1 MRYFLFILMG
11 AVTLWAHPH
20 AFIDISI
27 VVKSEGDRIAEVRE
41 KWVYDEMT
49 SMTLLMEFDG
59 DGNGVLDETE
69 TAYVRENYLD
79 AIIAQGYFNHV
90 TVGGKTVATPPA
102 RFDMVL
108 ENGRIAYLFIFDYSK
123 VTPALPLAVSF
134 YDDENFVAFDLKNEG
149 VKLIPERNDLQAKA
163 VLKDYVFTLK
173 VDKP

>member
-1 MRYFLFILMG
+1 MKFFLLALMG

-20 AFIDISI
+20 SFIDLSI
-27 VVKSEGDRIAEVRE
+27 TVEMEGEHIGKLTQ

-59 DGNGVLDETE
+59 DGNGVLDDAE
-69 TAYVRENYLD
+69 TAYVRDNYLD

-90 TVGGKTVATPPA
+90 TVGGKAVATPPA

-108 ENGRIAYLFIFDYSK
+108 EKGRVAYLFIFDYSK

-134 YDDENFVAFDLKNEG
+134 YDDENFVAFDLKNEE
-149 VKLIPERNDLQAKA
+149 VRLLPARSDVQAKA
-163 VLKDYVFTLK
+163 LLKDYVFTLK
-173 VDKP
+173 VEKR